1 VLESGKDDTEQ
12 SKTNH
17 SRTAQE
23 AFTNEKSK
31 NKTKDKIRSA
41 LFPLPLL
48 LNVCN

>member
-1 VLESGKDDTEQ
+1 VLESGKDETEQ
-12 SKTNH
+12 SKTNY
-17 SRTAQE
+17 SQTAQQ
-23 AFTNEKSK
+23 AFNNENE